1 MNNGGG
7 EGEGREMRG
16 NGKKNHFVFRAF
28 VTEDHSAITAVMSSV
43 YLSEFRLTATTDLGG
58 AIWLPI
64 LT

>member
-1 MNNGGG
+1 
-7 EGEGREMRG
+7 MRG
-16 NGKKNHFVFRAF
+16 NGEKNHFVFRAF
-28 VTEDHSAITAVMSSV
+28 ATEDHSAITAVMSSV